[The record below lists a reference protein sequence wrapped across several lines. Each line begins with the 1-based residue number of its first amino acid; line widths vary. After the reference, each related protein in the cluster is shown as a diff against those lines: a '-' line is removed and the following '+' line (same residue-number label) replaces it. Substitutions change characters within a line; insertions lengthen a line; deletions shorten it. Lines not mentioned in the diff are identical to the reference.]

1 MVPKRLVFYWAQGE
15 AQAPAIVRR
24 CWDAWAALNP
34 AWRVRMFNA
43 TDARQAFADRGIPHP
58 PATFQG
64 QADIFR
70 MHELEARGGVY
81 VDAATVPVLPL
92 DDWLPALTREGF
104 FAFHDPYRRRP
115 VENWF
120 LAATPG
126 HPIMTAWMEETVRFW
141 QSPRRQQVSRR
152 ELDPGDKGALAFR
165 LTSLKL
171 ALTGGAPKAKQ
182 VLEPKKRAWSVAPG
196 GGADRPLHPY
206 FWPHYLFEHM
216 LDTRPDIRAKW
227 SRTAKLGSYKDLML
241 RHWKRDYARM
251 TDDDIRTLTEGS
263 RMQKLALNGLPRDRQ
278 LDLLFALAG
287 QPQADADRQ

>member
-58 PATFQG
+58 PTTFQG

-81 VDAATVPVLPL
+81 VDAATVPVRPL

-126 HPIMTAWMEETVRFW
+126 HPIMTAWMEETVRYW
-141 QSPRRQQVSRR
+141 QSPRRQQVSQR
-152 ELDPGDKGALAFR
+152 ELEPGAKGTLAFR

-196 GGADRPLHPY
+196 GGEDRPLHPY

-216 LDTRPDIRAKW
+216 LDTRPDIRATW

-251 TDDDIRTLTEGS
+251 TDDDIRTLTAGS
-263 RMQKLALNGLPRDRQ
+263 RMQKLALNGLPDDGQ
-278 LDLLFALAG
+278 LDLLFALAAE
-287 QPQADADRQ
+287 PQAVADRQ